1 MPPLTIATIY
11 STFWENLI
19 HAQVRQIQRSA
30 LAQSRTARAHDSATV
45 SVCMLRRIEAY
56 MDAHRVLSG
65 LTCDQALLRAVALG
79 YARYNVLLAAC
90 ANRTS
95 TDGELPLLG
104 LKKLGRRDVCRWHIA
119 PCTTACVHGSST
131 VHRLRVRVSTFTRM
145 LACVTGLGRGPGAVR
160 AQLRGL
166 WFGPH
171 GP

>member
-1 MPPLTIATIY
+1 
-11 STFWENLI
+11 
-19 HAQVRQIQRSA
+19 
-30 LAQSRTARAHDSATV
+30 
-45 SVCMLRRIEAY
+45 
-56 MDAHRVLSG
+56 MDAHRVLRG
-65 LTCDQALLRAVALG
+65 LICDQALLRAVALG
-79 YARYNVLLAAC
+79 YARYNVLLAVC

-95 TDGELPLLG
+95 TGSAPAPRAEKARPAG
-104 LKKLGRRDVCRWHIA
+104 DVCRWHIA

-145 LACVTGLGRGPGAVR
+145 LACVTGLGRGPGVVR